1 MEKSITFISDFFGVI
16 AGEMAPIFFAKHFKE
31 KGKEIKN
38 HYFEKTDLGIM
49 TFEDTLKSICNDYS
63 FSLDEVKKEFD
74 SYIKVNN
81 EVITLLKKVKEKA
94 NLVLL
99 SNAGEHIVED
109 ILKRF
114 DINDLFDCQ
123 FISYKFG
130 IAKPNPSF
138 YQLAKNSTPK
148 ANKFYMLDDNPSN
161 LVGLNKIGIESILFK
176 NTKQLKI
183 DLIERNLI

>member
-16 AGEMAPIFFAKHFKE
+16 AGEMAPLFFARHFKE

-49 TFEDTLKSICNDYS
+49 TFEETLKNICNDYS
-63 FSLDEVKKEFD
+63 FSLEEVKKEFE
-74 SYIKVNN
+74 SYIKIDN
-81 EVITLLKKVKEKA
+81 EVISILKKVKEKA

-99 SNAGEHIVED
+99 SNAGDHIVED

-114 DINDLFDCQ
+114 VINDLFDYQ
-123 FISYKFG
+123 FISYRFG
-130 IAKPNPSF
+130 IAKPNPLF

-148 ANKFYMLDDNPSN
+148 VNKFYMLDDNPSN
-161 LVGLNKIGIESILFK
+161 LENLNEIGIEPILFK
-176 NTKQLKI
+176 NSKQLKI
-183 DLIERNLI
+183 DLMERDLI